1 MPIQVQGLEIISVK
15 VFEPPHPTNSTA
27 AIVISMCFISLQ
39 LDFCIEHFFG
49 FGHPRFLGEVIRNGY
64 EPVFCDP
71 DDRELGDF
79 RFG

>member
-1 MPIQVQGLEIISVK
+1 MYVLTESIVT
-15 VFEPPHPTNSTA
+15 PPAPRLRLLL
-27 AIVISMCFISLQ
+27 VGGVSLLHN

-71 DDRELGDF
+71 DDRELGEF